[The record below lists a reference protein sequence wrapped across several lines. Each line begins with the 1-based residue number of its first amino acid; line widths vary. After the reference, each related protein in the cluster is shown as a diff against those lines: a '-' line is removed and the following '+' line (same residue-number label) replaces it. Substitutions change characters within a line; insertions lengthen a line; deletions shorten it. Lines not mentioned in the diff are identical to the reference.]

1 MLRKSKSAA
10 IGSGGLA
17 PAGAIEN
24 LLAARF
30 FPFRWKLARA
40 CGLLA
45 GFCSLHACV
54 GWCCLGFRCLRGVT
68 TDLGGLPACLLPCLL
83 LVACLLALAGGLALA
98 AAACFAGW
106 RLVGARHNGHWQCCR
121 TEEYWSDNKPFT
133 IYGTRLCCKVA
144 ESLLLHGKYRN
155 RQYELRT
162 MAAMLALPR
171 WHNICKKKRPNVAP
185 VVRQL
190 NHCFPWPDVRIL
202 IERIAAAFISYSGEG
217 HSNQAH
223 FRSPRQGL
231 GVSQVA
237 EGAAFCGL
245 LACFSRRLLVVAGV
259 YLSPQHRKVC
269 QGVRLGCIRFC
280 CFTCPGAGQLHH
292 RRPCFGRTFRKG

>member
-1 MLRKSKSAA
+1 MSFER
-10 IGSGGLA
+10 
-17 PAGAIEN
+17 
-24 LLAARF
+24 
-30 FPFRWKLARA
+30 
-40 CGLLA
+40 
-45 GFCSLHACV
+45 
-54 GWCCLGFRCLRGVT
+54 T
-68 TDLGGLPACLLPCLL
+68 TA
-83 LVACLLALAGGLALA
+83 
-98 AAACFAGW
+98 
-106 RLVGARHNGHWQCCR
+106 
-121 TEEYWSDNKPFT
+121 T
-133 IYGTRLCCKVA
+133 
-144 ESLLLHGKYRN
+144 
-155 RQYELRT
+155 
-162 MAAMLALPR
+162 LALPR
-171 WHNICKKKRPNVAP
+171 WYNICKKRRPNVAP

-269 QGVRLGCIRFC
+269 QGIRLECIRFC